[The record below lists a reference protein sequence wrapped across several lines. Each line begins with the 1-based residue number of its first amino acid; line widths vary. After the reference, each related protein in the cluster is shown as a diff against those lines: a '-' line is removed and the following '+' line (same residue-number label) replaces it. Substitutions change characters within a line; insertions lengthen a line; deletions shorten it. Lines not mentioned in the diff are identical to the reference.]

1 MNTQSLNTWHSNN
14 LDLEKD
20 SGRTDKLSAFRQ
32 QVGITDVLE
41 SGTRTSKRKA
51 SNIGLYNRIAIEERE
66 AKWQYISCALLI
78 NTCLL
83 AQIVLASA
91 LTALGAGSGSHTQI
105 TILGAANTV
114 IAALLTFTKGQGL
127 PNRLRQYQCSLR
139 KVREYIEQ
147 RERDFA
153 QLDCKLDLN
162 GEIRVI
168 KGMYEDA
175 RQNDGELS
183 HFHEECGVSKGLPD
197 TVVCQRT
204 TIQAHIMLLQFP
216 PPKTNCQQRKH
227 PTNSRFHNR
236 PLLYRPLGH
245 Q

>member
-1 MNTQSLNTWHSNN
+1 MQSLHTRQSNN
-14 LDLEKD
+14 SDVEKD

-32 QVGITDVLE
+32 QVGISDVLD

-51 SNIGLYNRIAIEERE
+51 SNIGLYNRIAMEERE
-66 AKWQYISCALLI
+66 AKWQYIFCALLI

-153 QLDCKLDLN
+153 QLDCNLDLN
-162 GEIRVI
+162 DEIRAI

-175 RQNDGELS
+175 RQNVVS
-183 HFHEECGVSKGLPD
+183 HQMFMKYMMF
-197 TVVCQRT
+197 QW
-204 TIQAHIMLLQFP
+204 AA
-216 PPKTNCQQRKH
+216 
-227 PTNSRFHNR
+227 
-236 PLLYRPLGH
+236 
-245 Q
+245 

>member
-1 MNTQSLNTWHSNN
+1 MNSQAFDTRECVNV
-14 LDLEKD
+14 DLEKD
-20 SGRTDKLSAFRQ
+20 SGRTDTLSAFRQ

-51 SNIGLYNRIAIEERE
+51 SNIGIYNRIIIEERD
-66 AKWQYISCALLI
+66 AKWQYIFCALLI

-153 QLDCKLDLN
+153 QLDCNLDLN
-162 GEIRVI
+162 VEVRLI

-175 RQNDGELS
+175 RQNDGESLEFS
-183 HFHEECGVSKGLPD
+183 
-197 TVVCQRT
+197 
-204 TIQAHIMLLQFP
+204 
-216 PPKTNCQQRKH
+216 
-227 PTNSRFHNR
+227 
-236 PLLYRPLGH
+236 
-245 Q
+245 